1 MSNRFDPRNA
11 DDIRA
16 LVEEQPLAWIVSGA
30 PGAQHATPLPVQLVC
45 DADGNPQTVL
55 GHFARR
61 NPHVKA
67 LAANPRAT
75 VLLIGPHGYISPSW
89 VSDRSWGPT
98 WNYASVVFDVDLQ
111 FRDTRADAD
120 RLLGGLVEQMEAKR
134 PAAWTPVEMG
144 PRYEKL
150 VTGIVGF
157 EAKVLATRSCFKLGQ
172 DERDEVF
179 ADILRALDIKDQA
192 PLTQW
197 MRKFAESRPARAL
210 APSQPPPRALDPEIK
225 RFIDNVIAKGRELTA
240 GRELSWPE
248 RREICELT
256 RAPWTKGGPVIADT
270 RNIVAQTSAGPVRL
284 RIYDPSPG
292 HSKPTFVFMHG
303 GGWSLFSV
311 DTHDRV
317 MREFAH
323 RGGMAVVGVDYDL
336 SPEVRYPTALNQ
348 VVAVVHWLHE
358 QGRAHG
364 LDGERIAIGGDSAGG
379 NLSMGAALRLRDA
392 GHPNLVKAILSIY
405 GGSTPDCSP
414 ASRQR
419 YGTEQDMLT
428 ANEVDTFW
436 DNYIGHLGDRRDPYV
451 ATAYAPLQGLPPVF
465 LVIAECDIL
474 AEQNLHMAG
483 RLLEA
488 GVQVQAKVYPGA
500 PHSFIE
506 AVAVSR
512 VANEAVDDGVAFLRS
527 VLMCERGA
535 RVHVA

>member
-1 MSNRFDPRNA
+1 MSDRFEPRNS

-16 LVEEQPLAWIVSGA
+16 LVQEQPLAWIVSGA
-30 PGAQHATPLPVQLVC
+30 PGAQHATPLPVQLVR
-45 DADGNPQTVL
+45 DADGTPRTLL
-55 GHFARR
+55 GHFARS
-61 NPHVKA
+61 NPQVQA
-67 LAANPRAT
+67 LAANARAT
-75 VLLIGPHGYISPSW
+75 VLLLGPHGYISPSW
-89 VSDRSWGPT
+89 LSDRTRAPT
-98 WNYASVVFDVDLQ
+98 WNYASAMFDVEIQ
-111 FRDTRADAD
+111 FRDTRGDAD
-120 RLLGGLVEQMEAKR
+120 RLIEGLVTQMEANR
-134 PAAWTPVEMG
+134 PGEWRSEEMG
-144 PRYEKL
+144 ARYDKL

-157 EAKVLATRSCFKLGQ
+157 EARILSTRSCFKLGQ
-172 DERDEVF
+172 DERDDVF

-192 PLTQW
+192 PLATW
-197 MRKFAESRPARAL
+197 MRRFGESRSSQAL
-210 APSQPPPRALDPEIK
+210 PPSQPPPRPLDPEIK

-240 GRELSWPE
+240 GRELTWPQ
-248 RREICELT
+248 RREIAELT
-256 RAPWTKGGPVIADT
+256 RAPWVRGGPVIADT
-270 RNIVAQTSAGPVRL
+270 RNVIAETSVGPVRL
-284 RIYDPSPG
+284 RIYDPAPG

-323 RGGMAVVGVDYDL
+323 RGGMAVIGVDYAL
-336 SPEVRYPTALNQ
+336 SPEARYPTALNQ

-358 QGRAHG
+358 QGRTLG
-364 LDGERIAIGGDSAGG
+364 LDGHRIAIGGDSAGG

-392 GHPNLVKAILSIY
+392 GHANLVKAVLNIY

-419 YGTEQDMLT
+419 YGTDEDMLT
-428 ANEVDTFW
+428 ATEVDTFW
-436 DNYIGHLGDRRDPYV
+436 DNYIGHIGDRRDPY
-451 ATAYAPLQGLPPVF
+451 AAPALAPLQGLPPVF

-474 AEQNLHMAG
+474 AEQNLLMAG

-512 VANEAVDDGVAFLRS
+512 VANEAIDDGVAFLRS
-527 VLMCERGA
+527 VLMREQGA